1 MEQNTPDHLQIECVQ
16 LLPLAY
22 TGHWEVILTSW
33 GDGFQHTHT
42 QKSGLMENLAHLL
55 PNTISMRW

>member
-22 TGHWEVILTSW
+22 TGHWEVILTS
-33 GDGFQHTHT
+33 
-42 QKSGLMENLAHLL
+42 
-55 PNTISMRW
+55 